1 MLWVYVI
8 GNRICLDG
16 CIKAAIFLSH
26 MSLAHFYSDSLL
38 VALRAWE
45 WRWNK
50 VFFGDIIPVG
60 PLYRYDD
67 NALDMIGCVT

>member
-50 VFFGDIIPVG
+50 VFLEI
-60 PLYRYDD
+60 LYLL
-67 NALDMIGCVT
+67 ALYIDMMIMLST